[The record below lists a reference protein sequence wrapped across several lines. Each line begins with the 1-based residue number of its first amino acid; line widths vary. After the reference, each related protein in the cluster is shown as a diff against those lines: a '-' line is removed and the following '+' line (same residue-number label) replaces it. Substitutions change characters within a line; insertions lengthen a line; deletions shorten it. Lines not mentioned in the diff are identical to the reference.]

1 MTVFKA
7 FLKIL
12 NKNKFIV
19 ILYSCLLLTFGGT
32 YINSSDTNIN
42 FSAKKPNITI
52 VNYDIEEGITKD
64 LIKYIKKNS
73 KTPKIEDNEE
83 KRSDALFYEDTN
95 YIIYIP
101 KNFNKDFMEGL
112 NPEIKIKK
120 SNNYNAYYADRI
132 LKRYLKLI
140 NIYRKSFNSEKEII
154 EKVNDTLSKKADV
167 KILSK
172 LDNSKLEKAVFYYN
186 FESYS
191 ILACLIYVICLI
203 MSTFNSSKIR
213 KRIVISSMDYK
224 KNNRILLLSN
234 CLYSFVIWLFYLI
247 MSFIFVGNIM
257 FTKHGIILV
266 INSLLFTICA
276 TTIAFFIGTVV
287 NNKNAISGIVN
298 VVALGSSFLCGAFV
312 PSYMLPDFVLKI
324 AHILPTYYYI
334 NTNESLKTLE
344 IFCFEKLKPIIFN
357 SIIIILFTIVFII
370 LSNLFTKRK
379 RKLA

>member
-140 NIYRKSFNSEKEII
+140 NIYRKSFTSEEEII